1 VRNILIA
8 FAVLALTTVAISQ
21 TTPHLGPNFPPHGT
35 VKWAPGMNTNM
46 YILDTLL
53 GGGGALPLTSLNGV
67 QFADQFAGATADVKL
82 NACVTAAISSS
93 SGTCDA
99 RGLGGSQTIAAQV
112 NVGNTAQ
119 QPVTLLLPSSGT
131 WFVTITDGTSCAI
144 KHFSTAALIG
154 FNGGLGQL
162 VVEPNGAST
171 NLRALYCTDP
181 APTGLGSY
189 IRAEGFQ
196 LYNPVGA
203 TLAVAAMDVEWTYDN
218 SNFENITV
226 ANYNGVGLY
235 VKGSCCGT
243 LFKKIT
249 SNGNGAAGAI
259 PVVVDGGSPIGTVA
273 ITFESL
279 SADHAGC
286 GKHEIEVKGGRST
299 NAINFYN
306 TYVETSS
313 ACSGTTH
320 VQITSSQ
327 SGVNFYGGQVRVEN
341 NSDTAYCFDVTANAG
356 NAIGV
361 FGMSCSSP
369 SPYNAINDHQAGVTV
384 AASADGAGLVPAYA
398 TNGFVAGGP
407 FIGPLVK
414 VQRAMV
420 SGAAPTCT
428 FTSGGG
434 TSPSCA
440 LDTGSTDT
448 AGIIIATTGT
458 GSPGGLGT
466 ITLTFFSTFGTHK
479 PSCIY
484 MANNAGPGIWNGLA
498 VMHDAV
504 PSTTSDLMGW
514 NNGTVP
520 SALSTSTAYW
530 INYHCFAK

>member
-1 VRNILIA
+1 MRNILIA
-8 FAVLALTTVAISQ
+8 VAVLALTTVAISQ
-21 TTPHLGPNFPPHGT
+21 TTSHLDPNVPPHRT
-35 VKWAPGMNTNM
+35 VKWAPGMNNNM
-46 YILDTLL
+46 YIPDTLL
-53 GGGGALPLTSLNGV
+53 GGGGALSLTSPNGV

-93 SGTCDA
+93 SGICDA
-99 RGLGGSQTIAAQV
+99 RGLGGAQTIAAQV

-131 WFVTITDGTSCAI
+131 WLVTITDGTSCAI
-144 KHFSTAALIG
+144 KHFSNAALIG

-162 VVEPNGAST
+162 VIEPNNSST
-171 NLRALYCTDP
+171 NLRALYCTDLTP
-181 APTGLGSY
+181 AGNGSY

-203 TLAVAAMDVEWTYDN
+203 TLTQAAMDVEWTFDN
-218 SNFENITV
+218 SDFENITV
-226 ANYNGVGLY
+226 ANYNGLSLY

-243 LFKKIT
+243 IFKTIT
-249 SNGNGAAGAI
+249 SNGGSAANGV
-259 PVVVDGGSPIGTVA
+259 PVVIDGGSPIGTVA
-273 ITFESL
+273 VMFESL

-286 GKHEIEVKGGRST
+286 GKHEIEVKGGGAT

-306 TYVETSS
+306 TYVETSI

-320 VQITSSQ
+320 VQITAAQ
-327 SGVNFYGGQVRVEN
+327 GGVNFYGGQVRVEN
-341 NSDTAYCFDVTANAG
+341 NSDTAYCFDVTANTG

-384 AASADGAGLVPAYA
+384 AASSDGTGLIPFYTTSPTV
-398 TNGFVAGGP
+398 TN
-407 FIGPLVK
+407 LLTVK
-414 VQRAMV
+414 RVTV

-466 ITLTFFSTFGTHK
+466 ITLTFSSAFGTHT

-484 MANNAGPGIWNGLA
+484 MANNGGAGTWNGPA

-514 NNGTVP
+514 NNGTGA
-520 SALSTSTAYW
+520 SALSPSTAYW
-530 INYHCFAK
+530 ISYHCFAK

>member
-1 VRNILIA
+1 MRNALIA
-8 FAVLALTTVAISQ
+8 IAVAALNIVAMAQ
-21 TTPHLGPNFPPHGT
+21 TRLNVPHGT
-35 VKWAPGMNTNM
+35 VNSPPGIESNP
-46 YILDTLL
+46 YIPHALVS
-53 GGGGALPLTSLNGV
+53 GGGALSLPSLNGV
-67 QFADQFAGATADVKL
+67 QFADQFVGATADVKL
-82 NACVTAAISSS
+82 NGCIAAAIASA
-93 SGTCDA
+93 SGICDA

-119 QPVTLLLPSSGT
+119 QPVTVLLPSGGT
-131 WFVTITDGTSCAI
+131 WLVTITDGTSCAI
-144 KHFSTAALIG
+144 KQFSTASLIG
-154 FNGGLGQL
+154 LNGGLGQL

-203 TLAVAAMDVEWTYDN
+203 TMAVAAMDVEWTYDN
-218 SNFENITV
+218 SAFENITI

-249 SNGNGAAGAI
+249 SNGGSESGAI
-259 PVVVDGGSPIGTVA
+259 PVVVDGGSPIGTVG
-273 ITFESL
+273 IMFESL

-286 GKHEIEVKGGRST
+286 GKHEIEIKGGGAT
-299 NAINFYN
+299 GAINFYN
-306 TYVETSS
+306 TYVETSV
-313 ACSGTTH
+313 ACRGTSH

-327 SGVNFYGGQVRVEN
+327 GGVNFYGGQVRVEGP
-341 NSDTAYCFDVTANAG
+341 SDAAYCFDVTANTG

-369 SPYNAINDHQAGVTV
+369 SPYNAINDHQAGVIV
-384 AASADGAGLVPAYA
+384 WAAADGTGLVPFY
-398 TNGFVAGGP
+398 TTSPSVAN
-407 FIGPLVK
+407 LLTVK
-414 VQRAMV
+414 RVIV

-434 TSPSCA
+434 TAPSCA

-448 AGIIIATTGT
+448 AGTIIATTGT
-458 GSPGGLGT
+458 GSPAGLGT
-466 ITLTFFSTFGTHK
+466 ITLTFSSAFGTHK

-484 MANNAGPGIWNGLA
+484 MANNGGTDAWNALA

-504 PSTTSDLMGW
+504 PSTTSDVMGW

-520 SALSTSTAYW
+520 SSLSTSTAYW